1 MTSVLVTGVT
11 GVVGTEILAQG
22 GRHPDHKLTATSRRG
37 DSRRGVVAWDLTDN
51 ETPDE
56 LLQPWDVIVNA
67 AANTRWTMSDD
78 EAYEAN
84 VASCRA
90 LARVASE
97 KTRLVH
103 VSTAFAEP
111 LAVNPD
117 GNQLVDRHQFRNSY
131 EWSKALSEEAAR
143 MTFGHVNIVR
153 LPLVVGRRYD
163 GAIARFNG
171 LYTLL
176 RSLQTG
182 LAPAVIGHPDAIVE
196 IAPADEAAEAVW
208 SQIAEPTRSRT
219 VVTSGGALT
228 LGELVRAV
236 YSALNHWRSRRQ
248 LGHLP
253 VPPLVSPESWRRFLF
268 PFAKEHLTARQLHAL
283 ELLSEYEEYL
293 AIPAP
298 LDADIVIKD
307 PIDVIASAVAH

>member
-1 MTSVLVTGVT
+1 MSPLHSPNRSQSTQMATNW
-11 GVVGTEILAQG
+11 
-22 GRHPDHKLTATSRRG
+22 LT
-37 DSRRGVVAWDLTDN
+37 
-51 ETPDE
+51 
-56 LLQPWDVIVNA
+56 
-67 AANTRWTMSDD
+67 
-78 EAYEAN
+78 
-84 VASCRA
+84 
-90 LARVASE
+90 
-97 KTRLVH
+97 
-103 VSTAFAEP
+103 
-111 LAVNPD
+111 
-117 GNQLVDRHQFRNSY
+117 RHQFRNSY

-143 MTFGHVNIVR
+143 MTLGHVNIVR

-253 VPPLVSPESWRRFLF
+253 GTAARLSRELAKVPVPIRQGTP
-268 PFAKEHLTARQLHAL
+268 HGTTTAR
-283 ELLSEYEEYL
+283 
-293 AIPAP
+293 P
-298 LDADIVIKD
+298 
-307 PIDVIASAVAH
+307 